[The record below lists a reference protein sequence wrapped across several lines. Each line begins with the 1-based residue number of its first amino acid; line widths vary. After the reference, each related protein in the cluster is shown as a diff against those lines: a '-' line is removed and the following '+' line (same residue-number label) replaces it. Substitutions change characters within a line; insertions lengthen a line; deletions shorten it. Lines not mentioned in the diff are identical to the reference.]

1 MRELA
6 ISVIALIASLPLHA
20 AEHCVREDASG
31 VKDGSTWDD
40 AWTNLPSALVRGD
53 TYYIADGTYGDYICD
68 DAASGN
74 AYIFITKATAAEHG
88 SETGWLDSY
97 GDGAAEFT
105 SIEVRTAYWDIDGAT
120 GTGFESRGI
129 KVTYSGLY
137 GAVMTSSTTPAN
149 KHHLRFRSLELITST
164 NVSAAGLY
172 FYLADDQGSIEDPN
186 LLIENVYSHGHGGLH
201 LQQLSGNYL
210 IYRDSVWDT
219 CAQADTDGHKEMMK
233 WDSTNCH
240 VRIYG
245 NVFKDWQGYSVT
257 GGLVIGGGGVDGSMT
272 DWQIYN
278 NVFYWTE
285 FPDTGGTNTWSGGN
299 RVIGGLDSSDT
310 DHDDIHVWN
319 NTFLN
324 ITNTSAANIFTFG
337 TWTGSNSVRN
347 NLFVSCPGLTTIN
360 EDTDWNAY
368 YDCDN
373 FSDYAANDTV
383 LAGDPLRDSST
394 YDARLN
400 TVVPGLDLSSAF
412 TTDITGRTRSGTWD
426 IGAYEYGRLLRTTT
440 LRAGNVTGP

>member
-1 MRELA
+1 MRQYAVTLWLA
-6 ISVIALIASLPLHA
+6 FATAVFGAQ
-20 AEHCVREDASG
+20 HCIRESASG
-31 VKDGSTWDD
+31 AKDGSTWED

-53 TYYIADGTYGDYICD
+53 TYYVADGAYGTYICD
-68 DAASGN
+68 DAASGDT
-74 AYIFITKATAAEHG
+74 YIFITKATTAEHG

-97 GDGAAEFT
+97 GDGVAEF
-105 SIEVRTAYWDIDGAT
+105 SEIEIRTAYWDIDGVT
-120 GTGFESRGI
+120 GSGFDSRGI
-129 KVTYSGLY
+129 KVVYTGIY
-137 GAVMTSSTTPAN
+137 GAIWCSSTTPSN
-149 KHHLRFRSLELITST
+149 KHHIRLRSIEIQSST
-164 NVSAAGLY
+164 NVAACGLY
-172 FYLADDQGSIEDPN
+172 FFLAENQGTLEDPN
-186 LLIENVYSHGHGGLH
+186 FLCENIYSHDHGGLH
-201 LQQLSGNYL
+201 MQHITGSYL
-210 IYRDSVWDT
+210 VYRDSVWDT
-219 CAQADTDGHKEMMK
+219 CCQADNANHKEMMK

-257 GGLVIGGGGVDGSMT
+257 GGLVLGGGGVDGFMS
-272 DWQIYN
+272 DWQIYDN
-278 NVFYWTE
+278 LFYWTD
-285 FPDTGGTNTWSGGN
+285 FANTGGTNTWSGGN
-299 RVIGGLDSSDT
+299 RAIGGDDSSDT
-310 DHDDIHVWN
+310 DRDEIHVWN

-337 TWTGSNSVRN
+337 SWTGSNSVRN

-383 LAGDPLRDSST
+383 LASDPLRDSGS

-400 TVVPGLDLSSAF
+400 TAVPGFDLSSAF
-412 TTDITGRTRSGTWD
+412 TTDITGRTRTTSWD
-426 IGAYEYGRLLRTTT
+426 IGAYEYGRRLSTTT